1 MKDEKNNESY
11 ESEAFMIETP
21 GNKNEYTENG
31 KLYIRKIKSCACL
44 GKRGALYLLR
54 CRIIQRGEREYLY
67 DKAKARIS
75 RDNGVEELFLSE
87 DTDSTVFKAVSVF
100 EQSICGINSG
110 IYCEMRFAGS
120 GARIYYHRIHKDKY
134 ELITRSTSVGGTNS
148 ITYEACCTVGEMIN
162 ILSRESFLTE
172 KEADLLI
179 YSDKETITENP
190 LYLAAATN
198 GDDVLIRQLKLHYG
212 IATDEECSWLS
223 EWMGCRILP
232 PLSPGCDKT
241 YVVEASGIDSS
252 LLDRSGYRI
261 IHRPYFAMKDSTHFL
276 WQLNP
281 HTKNGIDAAKAGAGF
296 ITFNEYL
303 ALFDLTDRASCS
315 GPSEYDNRRR
325 ETDRQGNKE

>member
-1 MKDEKNNESY
+1 MKES
-11 ESEAFMIETP
+11 I
-21 GNKNEYTENG
+21 GNKSEYTENG
-31 KLYIRKIKSCACL
+31 KLFIRKIKSCVCL
-44 GKRGALYLLR
+44 EKRGALYLLR
-54 CRIIQRGEREYLY
+54 CRINQRGEREYLY
-67 DKAKARIS
+67 DKEKARIS
-75 RDNGVEELFLSE
+75 RENGEAELFLSQ
-87 DTDSTVFKAVSVF
+87 DADSTVLEAVTGF

-110 IYCEMRFAGS
+110 INCEMRFEGS
-120 GARIYYHRIHKDKY
+120 GARIYYRRVHKDKY
-134 ELITRSTSVGGTNS
+134 ELIIRSASGSGADR
-148 ITYEACCTVGEMIN
+148 IMYESSCSVGEMIN
-162 ILSRESFLTE
+162 LLSRESILTE

-198 GDDVLIRQLKLHYG
+198 GDDILMRQLKLHYG

-232 PLSPGCDKT
+232 PLSPEYDKT

-325 ETDRQGNKE
+325 ETDRQGNKV